1 MAGPARH
8 FAVYTCTMT
17 SGATLTNQIDL
28 GGSFTNVFLEIP
40 AMTNAVHFIKAAN
53 STGGTFRRVYNAPIN
68 SATIAA
74 NAFAIVSTATNCMVP
89 IPEGLQYL
97 KVETEI
103 AIADGATYRVIVGD

>member
-28 GGSFTNVFLEIP
+28 GGAYTNAFLEIP
-40 AMTNAVHFIKAAN
+40 AITNSVHFIKAAN
-53 STGGTFRRVYNAPIN
+53 SDSGTFRRVYNPPLN
-68 SATIAA
+68 SATVGA
-74 NAFAIVSTATNCMVP
+74 NAFAIVSTATNCIVP
-89 IPEGLQYL
+89 IPQGLRYL
-97 KVETEI
+97 KIESEI